1 MLDIPISIWDDL
13 PMAKRGG
20 RVHIAVT
27 RRHYKGS
34 EYTTTLLRRSYR
46 EGGKVKNE
54 TVGNLSHLEEWMID
68 GLRAML
74 AGRRLVDLDE
84 EFEIV
89 RSLPHGH
96 VAAVLG
102 VLRDLDLERLICRE
116 RCRER
121 DLCVAMICQRLLEPG
136 SKLSMTRLVHQ
147 TTLAEELSLGE
158 VSEAELLAA
167 MDWLY
172 ARQERIETALA
183 RRHLQGEGFVLYDL
197 SSSYLE
203 GRRCELAAVG
213 YSRDGKPGKP
223 QITYGLCCAPEGQP
237 ISIEV
242 HKGNTGDP
250 TTLGPAVERVKDTFG
265 IEHVVFVGDRGMLT
279 DARVKVLKEQGVGFI
294 TALRAPQIQKLT
306 LAPNFQL
313 SLFDEQ
319 GLCEVSSPEFPGER
333 LVVCRNP
340 AVAVERARKREELLA
355 LTEKDL
361 EQVKQMVQ
369 GPRGKLKHASAGKIG
384 ERAGRVVNK
393 RKMAKHFTLEIA
405 DQSFSYERNQA
416 QIDEEALLDGIYVL
430 RTQEPQTRIGSAAVV
445 RAYKQ
450 LKVNERTFKVM
461 KTPLEIRPIH
471 HRLEDRV
478 RAHAFL
484 CMLAA
489 YAEFELSRR
498 LAPML
503 FYDDTPLSPADP
515 VAPARRSPQ
524 AAAKAGT
531 ARTANGHVAHSL
543 EDLLNDLGTLCRN
556 TIQIANSPATFTRL
570 TTPTELQ
577 TSAFEL
583 IGVKPGK

>member
-1 MLDIPISIWDDL
+1 VPV
-13 PMAKRGG
+13 AKRGG
-20 RVHIAVT
+20 KVHIAVT
-27 RRHYKGS
+27 RRHYKGT

-54 TVGNLSHLEEWMID
+54 TVGNLSHLEEWMVD
-68 GLRAML
+68 GLRGML
-74 AGRRLVDLDE
+74 AGRRLVDLDQ
-84 EFEIV
+84 EFEIT
-89 RSLPHGH
+89 RSLAHGH

-121 DLCVAMICQRLLEPG
+121 DLCVAMICQRLLAPG

-158 VSEAELLAA
+158 VREAELLAA

-172 ARQERIETALA
+172 GRQERIETALA
-183 RRHLQGEGFVLYDL
+183 RRHLEREGFVLYDL

-203 GRRCELAAVG
+203 GRCCELAAIG

-223 QITYGLCCAPEGQP
+223 QITYGLCCAPDGQP

-242 HKGNTGDP
+242 HPGNTGDP

-265 IEHVVFVGDRGMLT
+265 IEHVVFVGDRGMIT

-306 LAPNFQL
+306 VAPNFQL
-313 SLFDEQ
+313 SLFDEH
-319 GLCEVSSPEFPGER
+319 GLCEVSSPEFPDER

-340 AVAVERARKREELLA
+340 QMAAERARKREELLA

-369 GPRGKLKHASAGKIG
+369 GPRGKLRHASAGKIG

-405 DQSFSYERNQA
+405 DHSFSYHRNQA

-430 RTQEPQTRIGSAAVV
+430 RTQEPQARIGSAAVV

-489 YAEFELSRR
+489 YVQFELTRR

-503 FYDDTPLSPADP
+503 FYDDTPIAPADP
-515 VAPARRSPQ
+515 VAPAQRSPQ
-524 AAAKAGT
+524 AAAKAGN
-531 ARTANGHVAHSL
+531 ARTTNGQVAHSF
-543 EDLLNDLGTLCRN
+543 EDLLSDLGTLCRN
-556 TIQIANSPATFTRL
+556 TIRIGNTPATFTRL

-577 TSAFEL
+577 ASAFEL
-583 IGVKPGK
+583 TGVNPGK